1 MSFYF
6 YNQNIYWTV
15 LFIINGTYSKY
26 ENDSN
31 VMKESF
37 VQTLQVEHF
46 LQRFLIFDIIHGFFD
61 TLCDHVGCSNESG
74 IFMWF
79 DHTQYSP

>member
-1 MSFYF
+1 MSFYL
-6 YNQNIYWTV
+6 YNQIYWTV
-15 LFIINGTYSKY
+15 LYMINGTYSKY
-26 ENDSN
+26 ENNLN

-46 LQRFLIFDIIHGFFD
+46 LQRLLIFDIIHGFFD
-61 TLCDHVGCSNESG
+61 TLCDHVGCSDESG

-79 DHTQYSP
+79 NHTKYSP

>member
-6 YNQNIYWTV
+6 YTQKIYWTV
-15 LFIINGTYSKY
+15 LYMINGTYSKY

-46 LQRFLIFDIIHGFFD
+46 LHRLLIFDIIHGFFD
-61 TLCDHVGCSNESG
+61 TLCDHVGRSDESG
-74 IFMWF
+74 ICM
-79 DHTQYSP
+79 